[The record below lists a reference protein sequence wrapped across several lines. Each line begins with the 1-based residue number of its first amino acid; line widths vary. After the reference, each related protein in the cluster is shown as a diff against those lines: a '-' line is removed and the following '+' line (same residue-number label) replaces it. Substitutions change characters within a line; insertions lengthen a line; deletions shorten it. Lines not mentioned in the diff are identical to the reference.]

1 MGWRQTELKPGEYE
15 VKVDGDKVTFKQG
28 KNVIAVAAKVETN
41 ASKFSDT
48 QMDIKTENGQ
58 AKLKE
63 LDLGGTKS
71 KIMLTDASAVEARY
85 PLTKSDTYFAP
96 DRSLKEAQTRLRLLL
111 PALRHPTFHSHRPR
125 SPHIASH
132 PCLQR

>member
-1 MGWRQTELKPGEYE
+1 MKMSKLLLGACVFALGIATAASTYHVKIADPTWVGGTQLKPGEYE

-28 KNVIAVAAKVETN
+28 KNIVAVSAKVETN

-71 KIMLTDASAVEARY
+71 KIMLTDASAVEAGG
-85 PLTKSDTYFAP
+85 
-96 DRSLKEAQTRLRLLL
+96 TR
-111 PALRHPTFHSHRPR
+111 
-125 SPHIASH
+125 
-132 PCLQR
+132 